1 MVATQQHVRHPHSTV
16 LARSRIVWVLRST
29 AQFQTERLLHSTP
42 HVPQHTRHL
51 AHAGFQHGHG
61 SQLSARQDIGTYR
74 QLSTGEQ
81 LRDPC
86 INPSYRPHSKTTS
99 PPDPAS
105 SRATPSSKG
114 RPPGDMT
121 KTSLSSRTL
130 SGATANTPSSAAAT
144 TSTRITIPGPPTY
157 GESSTCLWLRGVN
170 SRISCTAKSM
180 TPFSTASEIGCCSLN
195 HEKASGTRVNT
206 SHRIRANYPS
216 RPPPESWPGTLP
228 SPQYSHQEHQPPA
241 PRFQYREQGLLHH
254 QPGPQRALRWR
265 QIQEGNTL
273 SPTADRTRSAPSDP
287 PVQRDSTYRLQSPA
301 DPRPEPPAGNR

>member
-1 MVATQQHVRHPHSTV
+1 MSPTEMTSILSILGEWTGKV
-16 LARSRIVWVLRST
+16 RST
-29 AQFQTERLLHSTP
+29 PTPKECFLTVIVSRAPLPWRLIQIPWKIWTLSRLPSVTRKCTFKVSPALKATTSSFNILASSDSMTDISQSFVRLHIGGAAYSSVIPLKALRRTMKIMHHSPDYNLPGPPSCHLEGLADCRLHSKISAWLPLNSTSGTRTP
-42 HVPQHTRHL
+42 
-51 AHAGFQHGHG
+51 
-61 SQLSARQDIGTYR
+61 
-74 QLSTGEQ
+74 
-81 LRDPC
+81 
-86 INPSYRPHSKTTS
+86 
-99 PPDPAS
+99 
-105 SRATPSSKG
+105 PSSKG

-144 TSTRITIPGPPTY
+144 TSTRITIPGPPPY

-206 SHRIRANYPS
+206 SHRISANYPS

-241 PRFQYREQGLLHH
+241 PRFQ
-254 QPGPQRALRWR
+254 
-265 QIQEGNTL
+265 
-273 SPTADRTRSAPSDP
+273 
-287 PVQRDSTYRLQSPA
+287 
-301 DPRPEPPAGNR
+301 